1 MAYLFAH
8 SLLTMATTKTKK
20 KPATP
25 PPIKKSPAARPPT
38 QETTSPAYNP
48 STARATLGSLL
59 PRWPALDPKHR
70 RAFHKLANDL
80 ARSKLGARTK
90 GIGVLQDSITW
101 ATQMDAALRQYGT
114 GALKSYSPA
123 RYVYFLE
130 SLTSLADQLAVAR
143 TKNKSVGAARGTAA
157 SHRDAAVTARESLL
171 SPLRTFAG
179 SRDPESGL
187 LDTATGVS
195 DPDDRLDESLADLAA
210 LARTW
215 LALKDEDSLF
225 LAADAG
231 LTADL
236 ATAAI
241 NAGKALTGS
250 AAGAKLEGPVAGHD
264 SPLVNLA
271 EGGVLLEM
279 KEAMRLF
286 GEANAKHPAVK
297 KLTPGP
303 ATRGVLGRR
312 MATAAAP
319 EPSAPKPVAP

>member
-1 MAYLFAH
+1 
-8 SLLTMATTKTKK
+8 MATTKTKK
-20 KPATP
+20 KPAAP
-25 PPIKKSPAARPPT
+25 PPIKKSSAAKAPP
-38 QETTSPAYNP
+38 QEVSSAAYNP
-48 STARATLGSLL
+48 STGRATLASLL
-59 PRWPALDPKHR
+59 PRWPALDPKQR
-70 RAFHKLANDL
+70 RAFQKLGSDL
-80 ARSKLGARTK
+80 DRSKLGARTK
-90 GIGVLQDSITW
+90 GIGVLQDGITW

-157 SHRDAAVTARESLL
+157 SHRDEAVATRESLL

-179 SRDPESGL
+179 SRTPEGDL
-187 LDTATGVS
+187 LDQATGTI
-195 DPDDRLDESLADLAA
+195 DPDDNLGESLANLAA

-215 LALKDEDSLF
+215 LALKDEDSVF
-225 LAADAG
+225 LAAEAG
-231 LTADL
+231 LTGDL
-236 ATAAI
+236 ATAAVD
-241 NAGKALTGS
+241 AAKALTGS
-250 AAGAKLEGPVAGHD
+250 AAGAKLEGYAVGNDP
-264 SPLVNLA
+264 PLVSLA

-312 MATAAAP
+312 TTRAPVAEPAAP
-319 EPSAPKPVAP
+319 EPVTP

>member
-1 MAYLFAH
+1 
-8 SLLTMATTKTKK
+8 MATSKSKK
-20 KPATP
+20 KAPTP
-25 PPIKKSPAARPPT
+25 PPIKKSPAHKPPPL
-38 QETTSPAYNP
+38 EAASADYNP
-48 STARATLGSLL
+48 STARATLGSLI

-70 RAFHKLANDL
+70 RAFQKLGNDL
-80 ARSKLGARTK
+80 ERSKLGARTK
-90 GIGVLQDSITW
+90 GIGVLQDGITW

-123 RYVYFLE
+123 RFVYFLE
-130 SLTSLADQLAVAR
+130 SLTTLADQLAAAR

-157 SHRDAAVTARESLL
+157 SHRDEAVAARENLL
-171 SPLRTFAG
+171 SPLRTFAS
-179 SRDPESGL
+179 SRDPERGM
-187 LDTATGVS
+187 LDDATGTIE
-195 DPDDRLDESLADLAA
+195 PDDRLGESLTDLAA

-215 LALKDEDSLF
+215 LALKDEDSIF

-231 LTADL
+231 LTAEL

-250 AAGAKLEGPVAGHD
+250 AAGAKLEGPAAGHD

-312 MATAAAP
+312 TATTPAP
-319 EPSAPKPVAP
+319 EQPAPKPVAP